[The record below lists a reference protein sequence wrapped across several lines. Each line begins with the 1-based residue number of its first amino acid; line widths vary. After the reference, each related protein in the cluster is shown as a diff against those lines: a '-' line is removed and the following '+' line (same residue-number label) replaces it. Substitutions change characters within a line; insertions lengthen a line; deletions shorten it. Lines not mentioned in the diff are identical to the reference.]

1 MRILV
6 VTNLYPPH
14 HVGGYELGCRDVVE
28 ALRARGHTVQ
38 VLTSNFRLSDGAAT
52 ESEPEVERSLHLVI
66 GHAAGRHRKLRE
78 CRLLVRALQS
88 HRPDIVYFWNQGGL
102 THWLPMV
109 AKWLGY
115 RCAFFLS
122 DTNFVSWRIGAF
134 LTRRTEAGTA
144 IARLLHAVFGGTFL
158 VRGWPVIQNQPC
170 QFASLFLL
178 RYAERAGIH
187 LSEGATHVVHWGIEV
202 QKFETHRSSRWPFTR
217 LLYVGQL
224 IPQKGVHTAIAA
236 LAILSEEPKFQ
247 ALTLRVVGGG
257 MHPKYEKTLREQT
270 ERAGLAGRVNFL
282 GKIPRSELPQVYADH
297 DILVFP
303 SEWDEPFAIT
313 PLEAMVSGLVVV
325 GTTTG
330 GSGELLRDRE
340 TAMTFEA
347 GNAADCARAIRDL
360 CDDQQLHE
368 TIRRN
373 GELEIKKSHTL
384 DVMVTGIEA
393 ELQAIAPRAPA

>member
-1 MRILV
+1 
-6 VTNLYPPH
+6 
-14 HVGGYELGCRDVVE
+14 
-28 ALRARGHTVQ
+28 
-38 VLTSNFRLSDGAAT
+38 
-52 ESEPEVERSLHLVI
+52 
-66 GHAAGRHRKLRE
+66 
-78 CRLLVRALQS
+78 
-88 HRPDIVYFWNQGGL
+88 
-102 THWLPMV
+102 
-109 AKWLGY
+109 
-115 RCAFFLS
+115 
-122 DTNFVSWRIGAF
+122 
-134 LTRRTEAGTA
+134 
-144 IARLLHAVFGGTFL
+144 
-158 VRGWPVIQNQPC
+158 
-170 QFASLFLL
+170 
-178 RYAERAGIH
+178 
-187 LSEGATHVVHWGIEV
+187 
-202 QKFETHRSSRWPFTR
+202 
-217 LLYVGQL
+217 LYVGQL